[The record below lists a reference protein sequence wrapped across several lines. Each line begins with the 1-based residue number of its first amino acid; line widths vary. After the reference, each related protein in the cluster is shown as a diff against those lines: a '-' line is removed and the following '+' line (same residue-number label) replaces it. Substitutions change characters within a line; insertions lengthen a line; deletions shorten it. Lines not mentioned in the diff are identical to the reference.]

1 MCTYETFTVAV
12 EGAGKGASGWFDA
25 TLASVS
31 FDHPVRAQAD
41 HSLNIDLLAPALGPS
56 ARVAI
61 ELTAESARALWFMR
75 PDLLHWLCHAQDER
89 SAMEQVMALQPLFEG
104 LIETSLIGP
113 GQRRERRDRSFGA

>member
-41 HSLNIDLLAPALGPS
+41 HSLNIDVLAPAQGPS
-56 ARVAI
+56 ARVAL
-61 ELTAESARALWFMR
+61 ELTAGSARALAEAILQALDAA
-75 PDLLHWLCHAQDER
+75 PPTLLGPAV
-89 SAMEQVMALQPLFEG
+89 SAP
-104 LIETSLIGP
+104 P
-113 GQRRERRDRSFGA
+113 R